1 MAAVFFITKIKYKF
15 FYWMVT
21 FSKGLGYRCTV
32 VAHQTHQKWPGN
44 TLKFNF
50 NILNM
55 AEYSHV
61 QVHSHVIGLVT
72 RTCLKKLLNLLIYT
86 RFLMVFYNNFLIIG
100 IILSYISNFVCY
112 LFVECPISANIIF
125 SWNDSH
131 VRNGCH
137 SAWRYRTS
145 SPGSVAALRTDLSW
159 RMLLKIE

>member
-1 MAAVFFITKIKYKF
+1 MISYGLGFCCFQPWKVILKMAAVFFITKIKYKF

-86 RFLMVFYNNFLIIG
+86 RFLMVFDKKFSYYWNNSFIYFKFRLLYIFRMSDSSKYNIFLKRQPCSEW
-100 IILSYISNFVCY
+100 L
-112 LFVECPISANIIF
+112 PQ
-125 SWNDSH
+125 
-131 VRNGCH
+131 
-137 SAWRYRTS
+137 
-145 SPGSVAALRTDLSW
+145 
-159 RMLLKIE
+159 RMAV